1 MGEDRFGIEGMTLF
15 VDGKAV
21 GTFSE
26 DITLFDTIAL
36 TADDEETEDGLWGGF
51 LSIKDP
57 EDIVINGT
65 LVNCNEKLLDML
77 WYGRCKRWRS
87 RRKAIK
93 TLCLADT
100 RKEREYDKRLGIDY
114 GQH

>member
-15 VDGKAV
+15 VDGKPI

-26 DITLFDTIAL
+26 DMQLLDTIAL
-36 TADDEETEDGLWGGF
+36 TDDDDGLWGGS

-57 EDIVINGT
+57 EDIMLNGA
-65 LVNCNEKLLDML
+65 LVGCNEKLLDML

>member
-51 LSIKDP
+51 PSIKDP
-57 EDIVINGT
+57 EDIVLKGT
-65 LVNCNEKLLDML
+65 LVNWNEKLLDIIYL
-77 WYGRCKRWRS
+77 GPCRRWRL
-87 RRKAIK
+87 RRKAIRRRNI
-93 TLCLADT
+93 ANR
-100 RKEREYDKRLGIDY
+100 RKDY
-114 GQH
+114 G